1 MKLNMKEKKI
11 LYAYACPS
19 HHNTVTRLKW
29 LTALTVDPE
38 AKSQMLHLARK
49 IETETE
55 ERWYEAFYHHL
66 RMEMDE
72 YRRIRRSLRALKA
85 NTDYEEELYE
95 EAALVYGI
103 SVGRNGM
110 ACCPFH
116 DDRHPSMKVDRRF
129 HCCACQADGDVID
142 FTSRLFGLSSKEAA
156 LKLAEDFSI
165 SFDRKGHD
173 PPQKRVIKRKIS
185 EEMRYRQAEQKCF
198 RVLCDYL
205 RLLERWK
212 EEYAPKQPEDD
223 WNPLFVE
230 ALHRQPYIE
239 YLLDLLLSDSIEER
253 AFVVAEYGKEVRKIE
268 QRISEF
274 IASHPAGCD
283 ERSRSHSA
291 GTER

>member
-1 MKLNMKEKKI
+1 MRCTLDR
-11 LYAYACPS
+11 
-19 HHNTVTRLKW
+19 RLKQW
-29 LTALTVDPE
+29 TGNRFLYSLYSLIVPAAGSNSDMGDPLIFHNRLYVCKVKVD
-38 AKSQMLHLARK
+38 KTRYIDQVSDTLHTLLQHFVCFLQSIRHRSTTIYDLKQFIIRDNDQSIDSCFQFFDTIERVAHTGLCL
-49 IETETE
+49 ETE
-55 ERWYEAFYHHL
+55 
-66 RMEMDE
+66 
-72 YRRIRRSLRALKA
+72 
-85 NTDYEEELYE
+85 
-95 EAALVYGI
+95 
-103 SVGRNGM
+103 
-110 ACCPFH
+110 
-116 DDRHPSMKVDRRF
+116 RRF
-129 HCCACQADGDVID
+129 HCFACQGDGDVID

-223 WNPLFVE
+223 WHPLFVE

>member
-1 MKLNMKEKKI
+1 M
-11 LYAYACPS
+11 
-19 HHNTVTRLKW
+19 V
-29 LTALTVDPE
+29 
-38 AKSQMLHLARK
+38 
-49 IETETE
+49 
-55 ERWYEAFYHHL
+55 
-66 RMEMDE
+66 
-72 YRRIRRSLRALKA
+72 
-85 NTDYEEELYE
+85 
-95 EAALVYGI
+95 
-103 SVGRNGM
+103 
-110 ACCPFH
+110 CCPFH

-129 HCCACQADGDVID
+129 HCFACQADGDVID

-173 PPQKRVIKRKIS
+173 PPQKRIIKRKIS

-230 ALHRQPYIE
+230 ALHRHPYIE
-239 YLLDLLLSDSIEER
+239 YLLDLLLSASIEER
-253 AFVVAEYGKEVRKIE
+253 AFVVAEYGKEVKKIE

-274 IASHPAGCD
+274 IASVPFPVSWTVKMKKKQKETQDILSYHTQAAGCSD
-283 ERSRSHSA
+283 KARAKASGGRQPIEECGRT
-291 GTER
+291 GL